1 MMKHEP
7 IELSPLVW
15 GHWRLPEWNL
25 TSREILN
32 LTQQCIALGVT
43 TIDSADIYGDYSC
56 EKLFGDA
63 LALEPSVR
71 NQIQIITKCGIRLIS
86 GKFPEVTVKHYDYSY
101 NHIVSSVE
109 KSLKNFRTDHIDL
122 LLLHRP
128 SPLLNPGEVALA
140 FNHLY
145 STGKV
150 LHFGVSNFLPHQV
163 EMLQSFTPIPLV
175 ANQIEISTLQVEHLK
190 NGNLDYLM
198 QKRIIPMAWSPL
210 GGGRLLS
217 PKSETDKRVA
227 KVIHKIAKE
236 SSLLPEQVAIAW
248 LTTHPSG
255 IIPVVGSGKFE
266 RIKNAYNA
274 LNTKLS
280 IQQWFEVYSASIGED
295 VP

>member
-1 MMKHEP
+1 MEKAP
-7 IELSPLVW
+7 IKLSPVVW
-15 GHWRLPEWNL
+15 GHWRLPEWHL
-25 TSREILN
+25 SQHQLLYR
-32 LTQQCIALGVT
+32 TQQCIDIGVT

-101 NHIVSSVE
+101 NHIVSLVE
-109 KSLKNFRTDHIDL
+109 LSLKNFRTDRIDL

-128 SPLLNPGEVALA
+128 SPLLNPEEVATA
-140 FNHLY
+140 FNHLK
-145 STGKV
+145 SSGKV
-150 LHFGVSNFLPHQV
+150 LHFGVSNFLPHQT
-163 EMLQSFTPIPLV
+163 ELLQSFLNIPLEV
-175 ANQIEISTLQVEHLK
+175 NQIEVSPLQLEHLH
-190 NGNLDYLM
+190 NGNLDYLI

-210 GGGRLLS
+210 GGGS
-217 PKSETDKRVA
+217 IFNPKTETEKRIS
-227 KVIHKIAKE
+227 KTIHKISGE
-236 SSLLPEQVAIAW
+236 TNLLPEQVAISW
-248 LTTHPSG
+248 LATHPSA

-280 IQQWFEVYSASIGED
+280 TQQWFEVYSASIGKE

>member
-1 MMKHEP
+1 MEKAP
-7 IELSPLVW
+7 IKLSPVVW

-25 TSREILN
+25 TSREIIN
-32 LTQQCIALGVT
+32 LTLQCIDLGVT

-63 LALEPSVR
+63 LALDPAVR

-109 KSLKNFRTDHIDL
+109 TSLKNFRTDHIDL

-128 SPLLNPGEVALA
+128 SPLLNPSEVALA
-140 FNHLY
+140 FNHLH

-163 EMLQSFTPIPLV
+163 ELLQSFTPIPLV
-175 ANQIEISTLQVEHLK
+175 ANQIEISPLQVEHLQ
-190 NGNLDYLM
+190 NGNLDYMM
-198 QKRIIPMAWSPL
+198 QKHIIPMAWSPL

-217 PKSETDKRVA
+217 PKNDTDKRVS

-236 SSLLPEQVAIAW
+236 TSLLPEQVAISW
-248 LTTHPSG
+248 LTTHPSA

-266 RIKNAYNA
+266 RIKNAYYA

-280 IQQWFEVYSASIGED
+280 TQQWFEVYSASIGED

>member
-1 MMKHEP
+1 MKTDR
-7 IELSPLVW
+7 ISLSPLVW
-15 GHWRLPEWNL
+15 GHWRLTEWNL
-25 TSREILN
+25 SQRELLY
-32 LTQQCIALGVT
+32 LTQQCIDLGIT
-43 TIDSADIYGDYSC
+43 SIDSADIYGNYSC
-56 EKLFGDA
+56 EKLFGNA

-71 NQIQIITKCGIRLIS
+71 NHIQIITKCGIRLIS

-101 NHIVSSVE
+101 NHIVSAVE
-109 KSLKNFRTDHIDL
+109 TSLKNFRTDHIDL

-163 EMLQSFTPIPLV
+163 EMLQSFTPIHLV
-175 ANQIEISTLQVEHLK
+175 ANQIEISPLQVEHLQ
-190 NGNLDYLM
+190 NWNLDYLM
-198 QKRIIPMAWSPL
+198 QKHIIPMAWSPL
-210 GGGRLLS
+210 GGGRLVS
-217 PKSETDKRVA
+217 PKNKTDKRVS
-227 KVIHKIAKE
+227 KVIHKIANE
-236 SSLLPEQVAIAW
+236 TSLLPEQVAISW

-255 IIPVVGSGKFE
+255 IIPVIGSGKFE

-280 IQQWFEVYSASIGED
+280 IQQWFEVYSASTGED